1 MMLLEVSE
9 YLNLSCPYTY
19 VLTVW
24 EGGLFMAFGAALLT
38 LALAWFRVDSFLGS
52 INSHVEVYCFQ
63 SYCIFFLQTL
73 IDENCVY

>member
-19 VLTVW
+19 VLTV

-38 LALAWFRVDSFLGS
+38 LALAWLLVDSSLGR
-52 INSHVEVYCFQ
+52 INAHVEV
-63 SYCIFFLQTL
+63 
-73 IDENCVY
+73 